1 MFNNKILI
9 ILLLKLH
16 LTISLK
22 STHLCMIKQQEC
34 KGFYDENKNYEIK
47 CEPIKCHGAFNF
59 TCGLN
64 ICSNKKSEC
73 DEINKFGS
81 NLKYLQQAQYIYQS
95 TETKYLNEKES
106 IDLFNK
112 HIRDCG
118 DKVFNFDSNDFCIK
132 KRNCMKLSG
141 FGYLGYEMLR
151 KTECKCPSNKS
162 FQCGKLC
169 SIDSNACDFLR
180 SKDKKY
186 FNNIKH
192 CNNLN

>member
-16 LTISLK
+16 LIISLK
-22 STHLCMIKQQEC
+22 SSGLCMIKQQVC
-34 KGFYDENKNYEIK
+34 NGFYDENQNYKIK
-47 CEPIKCHGAFNF
+47 CGSIKCHGAFNF

-81 NLKYLQQAQYIYQS
+81 YLKYLQQAQYFNPKI
-95 TETKYLNEKES
+95 ETKYLKEKEK

>member
-22 STHLCMIKQQEC
+22 STHLCMIKQQAC

-81 NLKYLQQAQYIYQS
+81 YLKYLQQAQYIYQS

-106 IDLFNK
+106 MNATTIDL
-112 HIRDCG
+112 DC
-118 DKVFNFDSNDFCIK
+118 
-132 KRNCMKLSG
+132 
-141 FGYLGYEMLR
+141 YE
-151 KTECKCPSNKS
+151 
-162 FQCGKLC
+162 
-169 SIDSNACDFLR
+169 
-180 SKDKKY
+180 
-186 FNNIKH
+186 
-192 CNNLN
+192 